1 MIQSKSLFTFITLL
15 FLFAFSSVSFHACG
29 TAPADQQITLTQE
42 EYRTL
47 KTNFDTLESTINN
60 QLTTINELEMQ
71 LKIAKLSTSEQKSKL
86 IEALNLIQEQKTQ
99 LTEARN
105 LLQKQE
111 QMLNEQKLSLAKA
124 EIYLEQQKNEI
135 KKAKTQQRNSK
146 LLNILLGGTII
157 YLVAKD

>member
-1 MIQSKSLFTFITLL
+1 MLKLSNLLKSILGACLL
-15 FLFAFSSVSFHACG
+15 LLSWCAYPVYGSTPTEAV
-29 TAPADQQITLTQE
+29 TLTPQE
-42 EYRTL
+42 FATL

-71 LKIAKLSTSEQKSKL
+71 LRVAKLSTSEQKNEL
-86 IEALNLIQEQKTQ
+86 IEALNLIKEQRTQ

-111 QMLNEQKLSLAKA
+111 QMLNEQRLSLTKA

-135 KKAKTQQRNSK
+135 KKAKMQQRNSK
-146 LLNILLGGTII
+146 LLNILLGGAVV
-157 YLVAKD
+157 YLAAKN